1 MPPPLLDAE
10 LPERVELETVRVRL
24 LLLKMPPP
32 CLGAELPDM
41 VELETVMDPLF

>member
-10 LPERVELETVRVRL
+10 LPERVELVSVRL

-32 CLGAELPDM
+32 CLAAEFPDM
-41 VELETVMDPLF
+41 VELETVRDPLF

>member
-10 LPERVELETVRVRL
+10 LPERVELVSVRL

-32 CLGAELPDM
+32 CLAAELPDM
-41 VELETVMDPLF
+41 VELETVRDPLL

>member
-10 LPERVELETVRVRL
+10 LPERVELVTLRL

-32 CLGAELPDM
+32 CLVVAELPDI
-41 VELETVMDPLF
+41 VELETVRKPLL